1 MIREAGFVKRILTI
15 VAIITA
21 VVLGVLLVIYAVDAL
36 LLAFAAI
43 LLAVFFRGLSSWL
56 SERTGLGSTLSFVI
70 VVAGLALI
78 LGVSLYF
85 LEQSLVEQIAQL
97 REQLP
102 SSINNLRGKL
112 EQFSWGRALLEQI
125 PPPADIYNSIQNSG
139 VWSRASGFFSTTVGI
154 FVDFF
159 IFLVLGIFIALE
171 PETYIRGALLLVP
184 KSRRNR
190 AREIFDAL
198 GETLR
203 WWLVGKFCS
212 MFAVGVM
219 TWLGLYFL
227 GIPLA
232 LTLGIIT
239 ALFTFIPNFGP
250 VLGLLPAV
258 LIALSQDPLK
268 AVYVIVLYIAVQA
281 IESNLITPAIERRT
295 VSLPPALTI
304 AVQLVLSVFVGGLGL
319 VLATPLV
326 AAGIVL
332 VQMLYIED
340 VLGETVRTPDKKNE
354 ADEFVAKEE
363 ATIGVEKAK
372 ENSPRSDAAPLR
384 NVKENK

>member
-1 MIREAGFVKRILTI
+1 MLNKIFTQRTLT
-15 VAIITA
+15 VVGITTF
-21 VVLGVLLVIYAVDAL
+21 VVLAILLVVYAIDAL

-56 SERTGLGSTLSFVI
+56 SERTGLGSTLSFAVVVI
-70 VVAGLALI
+70 TLVLV
-78 LGVSLYF
+78 LGVSIYF
-85 LEQSLVEQIAQL
+85 LEQSIVEQVGEL

-102 SSINNLRGKL
+102 NSINNLRGRL
-112 EQFSWGRALLEQI
+112 EQVSWGRALLGQI
-125 PPPADIYNSIQNSG
+125 PPSAEIYNSIQNSSL
-139 VWSRASGFFSTTVGI
+139 WSRASGFFSTTIGVL
-154 FVDFF
+154 VN
-159 IFLVLGIFIALE
+159 FLVFIVLAIFIAIE
-171 PETYIRGALLLVP
+171 PETYVRGSLLLVP
-184 KSRRNR
+184 KSYRER
-190 AREIFDAL
+190 ARQILDAL

-219 TWLGLYFL
+219 TWAGLYFL

-239 ALFTFIPNFGP
+239 ALFTFIPNIGP
-250 VLGLLPAV
+250 ALGLIPAA
-258 LIALSQDPLK
+258 LIALSLDPIK
-268 AVYVIVLYIAVQA
+268 ALYVIILYIAVQA

-340 VLGETVRTPDKKNE
+340 ILGERIQTPDEKNE
-354 ADEFVAKEE
+354 NDKFVKKEE

-372 ENSPRSDAAPLR
+372 ESNPRSE
-384 NVKENK
+384 NVLAT